1 MIRENLQRFLV
12 ALVLCFFVVQA
23 SVFGAEPVGEDKE
36 KSPVEKKDDKKEA
49 EDKPMLIVKPGQE
62 ISVESILNQIHK
74 MTGLSIITTDRRI
87 HSTKIKF
94 VSNVRADYDVLEA
107 ILKVNGIYLEHK
119 IIDDEKIIQVH
130 TKNSAKPSTQYE
142 PGRIRKAG
150 EEIPKDKQVIT
161 QIFNIKYGDADQIA
175 RMMERQ
181 IMDRSI
187 SSIMAVRG
195 HQFVIV
201 KSFAPEVEYYGSVI
215 KALDLKPHAMKMEV
229 VDIKYAYASE
239 LASTISSII
248 SKKSQARSR
257 ATGSQSTQAQ
267 LVADSRTNKI
277 IIMATEDEMTD
288 IKHVINLL
296 DSKVDTSRGGTI
308 HVYRLKNT
316 NADKL
321 ATALQSIL
329 SSRNR
334 ASTSRRGAA
343 PPGQEQVESRVVAD
357 DQTNSLIIESD
368 QRSYDE
374 IVEIVKELDVRRP
387 QVFIEAAIV
396 EVSTSSQLNFGFE
409 LASVDTT
416 SKTWKGAGGTV
427 FGLSSY
433 SDDSFE
439 SLEKIPGLATGGTA
453 FLFKEKLGRIP
464 ILMQALQANTDL
476 NILSTPR
483 ILTNDNEK
491 GEIKVTDN
499 VAVLKSTSTSI
510 SVSNNYSYESA
521 GITLVITPHI
531 SADDYLRL
539 EIDLTVEDFER
550 SLSADASIP
559 PAKKSRQI
567 TGTLTV
573 PDKEIVII
581 GGLTSKKINTVVNKI
596 PLLGDIPILGSLFS
610 YETESEE
617 KRNLYVFISPSI
629 MREERFEDLVRETSY
644 HRENLKQEGGQIDYM
659 ERLLDKRARRLR
671 EYRQTETF
679 VKEVEPLFDRLRND
693 FEKKLVEEIEA
704 GDPDEYEVDDK
715 KLKDDD
721 SKEDEEVIIEEVQEK
736 SSDKNDEDSDEEYE
750 EIDEELV
757 DE

>member
-1 MIRENLQRFLV
+1 MIGKRLIKFLGAWAMCLVFTQAALFAGEPAENGDGP
-12 ALVLCFFVVQA
+12 APP
-23 SVFGAEPVGEDKE
+23 SGGEAEKE
-36 KSPVEKKDDKKEA
+36 KGDE
-49 EDKPMLIVKPGQE
+49 KPMLIVKPGQE

-74 MTGLSIITTDRRI
+74 MTGLSIVTTDRRI
-87 HSTKIKF
+87 HATKIKF

-142 PGRIRKAG
+142 PTRIREAG
-150 EEIPKDKQVIT
+150 EAIPKDKQVIT

-201 KSFAPEVEYYGSVI
+201 KSFAPEVEYYGQVI
-215 KALDLKPHAMKMEV
+215 KALDIKPDDMQMEV

-239 LASTISSII
+239 LASTISSIM
-248 SKKSQARSR
+248 SKRSQVRGR
-257 ATGSQSTQAQ
+257 RTSTQTTQPQ

-277 IIMATEDEMTD
+277 IIMALEDELED

-296 DSKVDTSRGGTI
+296 DRKVDTSRGGTI

-316 NADKL
+316 NATKL

-334 ASTSRRGAA
+334 QTSPRRGQA

-357 DQTNSLIIESD
+357 EQTNSLIIESD

-374 IVEIVKELDVRRP
+374 IVEIVKQLDVRRP

-433 SDDSFE
+433 SDDSFD
-439 SLEKIPGLATGGTA
+439 SLEKIPNLATGGTA

-476 NILSTPR
+476 NVLSTPR

-491 GEIKVTDN
+491 GEIRVTDN

-521 GITLVITPHI
+521 GITLSITPHI

-550 SLSADASIP
+550 SLSTDPSIP

-567 TGTLTV
+567 IGTLTV

-596 PLLGDIPILGSLFS
+596 PLLGDIPILGQLFS
-610 YETESEE
+610 YETDSEE

-659 ERLLDKRARRLR
+659 ERLLDKRARRLH

-679 VKEVEPLFDRLRND
+679 VNEIEPIFDKLRID
-693 FEKKLVEEIEA
+693 FEKKLAEEREAEMNGEYEVIDKKLEKDGATEEKGIIEEEKEVVPE
-704 GDPDEYEVDDK
+704 DKKSEPEDEYEV
-715 KLKDDD
+715 
-721 SKEDEEVIIEEVQEK
+721 I
-736 SSDKNDEDSDEEYE
+736 DEDLED
-750 EIDEELV
+750 
-757 DE
+757 